1 MGGSVDLQS
10 SCSAF
15 KNTPRPI
22 SIAEHVP
29 RVREPANVC
38 ASLRTCELADVYAG
52 LACMCIHVR
61 MKKRYGDCLA
71 IRRAECFAGFVGRLG
86 FQPLAEPTDFQPSIT
101 DDFRLQSKE
110 FMATVNVF

>member
-1 MGGSVDLQS
+1 M
-10 SCSAF
+10 
-15 KNTPRPI
+15 
-22 SIAEHVP
+22 E
-29 RVREPANVC
+29 
-38 ASLRTCELADVYAG
+38 
-52 LACMCIHVR
+52 
-61 MKKRYGDCLA
+61 KRYGDCLA